1 MQLGPHLQQI
11 AQQLPARSR
20 WGMVVRSLADNQ
32 TLFAHEGDR
41 FFIPASNGKLFTTA
55 AALTHLG
62 ATYRIRTS
70 VYRVAATGTVLHVVG
85 RGDPSLTDVQL
96 QDLAKQLR
104 DRGVSQIDRLI
115 VDDTYFRG
123 DPINPNW
130 EWEDLQAGYGAPVNS
145 LIVNHNE
152 LLLTLIP
159 QALGQPLQV
168 QWQDPT
174 AAAQWRVVNQSRTV
188 EATAAEFTQAG
199 GNPIHRVVTIQGQ
212 LRVGAAP
219 AQEAI
224 AVVNPT
230 ENFAQR
236 FRHALAAQD
245 LPVLRLEFATT
256 PSQPSEADEVA
267 AITSPPLV
275 ALLTAANQDSE
286 NIYAEALLR
295 TLGAVTSPQAT
306 EMATETETTTLTA
319 GLTAVQQILSRLGVD
334 PRSYALADGA
344 GLARKNLAS
353 PEALVQTLV
362 AIAHT
367 PQATAFRNTLA
378 VAGRSGTL
386 KNRFRGTPLEGK
398 LWGKTGAIS
407 GIATLS
413 GYLNPPDHPPL
424 AFSLL
429 VNHFDQPVRTIRPI
443 IDEMVLQVGQ
453 LRPCPP

>member
-1 MQLGPHLQQI
+1 
-11 AQQLPARSR
+11 
-20 WGMVVRSLADNQ
+20 
-32 TLFAHEGDR
+32 
-41 FFIPASNGKLFTTA
+41 
-55 AALTHLG
+55 
-62 ATYRIRTS
+62 
-70 VYRVAATGTVLHVVG
+70 
-85 RGDPSLTDVQL
+85 
-96 QDLAKQLR
+96 
-104 DRGVSQIDRLI
+104 
-115 VDDTYFRG
+115 
-123 DPINPNW
+123 
-130 EWEDLQAGYGAPVNS
+130 
-145 LIVNHNE
+145 
-152 LLLTLIP
+152 
-159 QALGQPLQV
+159 
-168 QWQDPT
+168 
-174 AAAQWRVVNQSRTV
+174 RTV